1 MKRIRATEYIDLSI
15 EGEYVQASRHIS
27 QTPCPKC
34 INNSGFVTH
43 YKENG
48 QSYSRRCRCQGI
60 DHRIKAFNQAK
71 VPARYLDAQLSSYHP
86 RDLTGLETVNRI
98 YDFAWSFVPQSKGL
112 LIYGGYGTGKTYL
125 AVSMVRI
132 LTLLRGYSVRFVE
145 FSHLL
150 SALQA
155 EFANGDRYIK
165 RQFDRPQK
173 SLMQK
178 LVEADCLIIDELG
191 EGRQSDWAKSVLEE
205 LITKRY
211 NASGTT
217 LITTNYD
224 PRRSH
229 LGEPDHLEERVGA
242 RLYSRLQQMCEPL
255 PLFGGDYRKE
265 FNLQSDT
272 IL

>member
-15 EGEYVQASRHIS
+15 EGEYVQACRHLS
-27 QTPCPKC
+27 QSPCPKC
-34 INNSGFVTH
+34 INNSGFITS
-43 YKENG
+43 YKPNG
-48 QSYSRRCRCQGI
+48 QSSSRRCRCQGI

-71 VPARYLDAQLSSYHP
+71 IPARYLDAKLSSYRP
-86 RDLTGLETVNRI
+86 RDLTGLETANRI
-98 YDFAWSFVPQSKGL
+98 NDFAWSFVPQSKGL

-132 LTLLRGYSVRFVE
+132 LALLRGYNVRFVE

-155 EFANGDRYIK
+155 EFSGGDRYGK
-165 RQFDRPQK
+165 RQLDRPQK
-173 SLMQK
+173 GLMQH
-178 LVEADCLIIDELG
+178 LIDADCLVIDELG
-191 EGRQSDWAKSVLEE
+191 EGRQSEWAKSVLEE

-217 LITTNYD
+217 VITTNYD
-224 PRRSH
+224 PRRSN

-242 RLYSRLQQMCEPL
+242 RLYSRLQQMCDPL
-255 PLFGGDYRKE
+255 PLFGGDYRKQ
-265 FNLQSDT
+265 LDLPADIIS
-272 IL
+272 